1 MRDTR
6 ANSTRS
12 RRRRVVAVGVACLAL
27 STSLVA
33 CGDDGDSAKE
43 AVVRAEASA
52 GSWKTWVLTS
62 GSEIPVPEPPAK
74 DSDRA
79 KADLDAVKEAA
90 DKRTDATQQLVDRWS
105 PPLATR
111 PWTEAA
117 FDYVSKSAK
126 NPPLSSRQYGYLHAA
141 MSDAVVA
148 SYHWKY
154 QFNVEAPKGVETLVP
169 SSPDPSYPSEH
180 AAMAGAASKV
190 LAYLFPGQSAL
201 RLDEMADEAA
211 DSRVQA
217 GTNTPSDV
225 EAGLALGRA
234 VADKVIA
241 VAKADG
247 AGTPWNGT
255 RPPGIANS
263 SAFWQ
268 PPPGSTSPPTDPEAG
283 KWKGWVLT
291 SGSQFRPPPPPA
303 FGSPAFRAAAQE
315 IVDLQKNLTEEQKR
329 IAKFWEGAQGTE
341 LPAGIALKLA
351 MTDIE
356 EAATTGDVATR
367 WTLPRVVRAMAL
379 LNITMHDGGI
389 AAWDAKFAY
398 WNPRPENAIR
408 DLGIDRNWKPHLP
421 TPLFPAYASGS
432 AGYAGG
438 VETMMTY
445 LFPDR
450 AEEFK
455 RRASEQAES
464 RLYAGIHWRYDA
476 VSREAGNKISDLVIE
491 RVKGDTIGR

>member
-1 MRDTR
+1 M
-6 ANSTRS
+6 
-12 RRRRVVAVGVACLAL
+12 
-27 STSLVA
+27 VA
-33 CGDDGDSAKE
+33 CGGGGDSATE
-43 AVVRAEASA
+43 AVVRAESSA
-52 GSWKTWVLTS
+52 GTWKTWVLSS
-62 GSEIPVPEPPAK
+62 GAEIPVPAPPAK
-74 DSDRA
+74 DSVRA

-90 DKRTDATQQLVDRWS
+90 DKRTGATQQLVDKWS

-117 FDYVSKSAK
+117 FDFVSKSAK
-126 NPPLSSRQYGYLHAA
+126 NPPLSSRQYGLVHAA

-154 QFNVEAPKGVETLVP
+154 EYKAEAPKGVRTLVP

-241 VAKADG
+241 YAKTDG
-247 AGTPWNGT
+247 AGTPWNGR
-255 RPPGIANS
+255 RPAGIGTGAG
-263 SAFWQ
+263 FWA
-268 PPPGSTSPPTDPEAG
+268 PPPGSTSPPVDPEAG

-291 SGSQFRPPPPPA
+291 SGNQFRPPPPPA
-303 FGSPAFRAAAQE
+303 YGSADFRAAAQE
-315 IVDLQKNLTEEQKR
+315 IVDIKKNLTEEQKR
-329 IAKFWEGAQGTE
+329 IAKFWEGAQGTS
-341 LPAGIALKLA
+341 LPAGIALGVA
-351 MTDIE
+351 MADIE
-356 EAATTGDVATR
+356 TAAASGDLASR
-367 WTLPRVVRAMAL
+367 WTLPRVVRGMAL
-379 LNITMHDGGI
+379 LGIAMHDGGI
-389 AAWDAKFAY
+389 AVWDAKYTF

-408 DLGIDRNWKPHLP
+408 ALGLDPNWSPHLP
-421 TPLFPAYASGS
+421 TPLFPAYPSGS

-438 VETMMTY
+438 VETIMTY
-445 LFPDR
+445 LFPDK

-455 RRASEQAES
+455 RRAAEQAES

-476 VSREAGNKISDLVIE
+476 ISREAGNKISQLVID
-491 RVKGDTIGR
+491 RVKGDGVGRQA